1 MVAGTVGSLHKAG
14 SRKMVEVNMVTAG
27 IDTAKDQLDVAV
39 HGQAGGFTVANNPAG
54 WETLAAELSRIGVQ
68 RIGIEATGGYER
80 GVTRHLQAAGF
91 TVIVLQPLQVRAFA
105 KLHLR
110 RAKND
115 RLDAALIAAC
125 TQVIDRG
132 HRIEPDPRFDLLADH
147 LTYIEQIED
156 DIARFNA
163 RLEHVADRRLR
174 RAIAADIVRLEKRR
188 AAELKRLTAEL
199 HEHADLAQRLAPGAE
214 HSRHRRAHRARV
226 DRAHAGTRPAQPR
239 TGRRLGRPGA
249 VCAPERQ
256 APGRDPHR
264 RRPGAAAALALCRR
278 TAGRVSLEPGPGG
291 PLPAPDRT
299 WQDAQKRPC
308 RLRPQALGVRQHRYP
323 PRRAMDGAGASRVMR
338 SATPI
343 VPWFD
348 LQAAVPSSRPA
359 PARPPRA
366 TQVKDGQWPPRSGAP
381 ASLTCASTA
390 APWSQQARQTATQF

>member
-1 MVAGTVGSLHKAG
+1 
-14 SRKMVEVNMVTAG
+14 MVEVNMVAAG

-125 TQVIDRG
+125 TQLIDRG

-163 RLEHVADRRLR
+163 RLEHIADRRLR

-199 HEHADLAQRLAPGAE
+199 HEHADLAQRLALVLSIPGIGARTALALIVRMPE
-214 HSRHRRAHRARV
+214 LGQLSRE
-226 DRAHAGTRPAQPR
+226 Q
-239 TGRRLGRPGA
+239 
-249 VCAPERQ
+249 
-256 APGRDPHR
+256 
-264 RRPGAAAALALCRR
+264 AAALAGLAPFVHQSGKRQGETHIAGGRARLRR
-278 TAGRVSLEPGPGG
+278 SLYAAA
-291 PLPAPDRT
+291 LPAAFRWNPALVALYR
-299 WQDAQKRPC
+299 
-308 RLRPQALGVRQHRYP
+308 RLTGRGKTHKSALVACARKLLVFANTVI
-323 PRRAMDGAGASRVMR
+323 RRGA
-338 SATPI
+338 
-343 VPWFD
+343 PWTEPA
-348 LQAAVPSSRPA
+348 QAA
-359 PARPPRA
+359 
-366 TQVKDGQWPPRSGAP
+366 
-381 ASLTCASTA
+381 
-390 APWSQQARQTATQF
+390 